1 MSLIFDALQ
10 RSETERSGTKLPAL
24 SAATEVLRL
33 AELHVAA
40 ERQSAAQSVSEPTAQ
55 SVEHDK
61 IVAVEELPAR
71 AAIGVDGSTVVP
83 INGTGKQQAAFPH
96 FESLRCTIPPENR
109 LVCLSQENTLAAEK
123 FRFLGVTLKGLQ
135 RERQLKRVLI
145 TSTIPQEGKS
155 LVATN
160 LACTLGRTTQQ
171 KILLV
176 EGDVRRPSLS
186 DLFGAEKVPGLCEC
200 LLGERDLRKSV
211 YHLVEPGIW
220 FLPAGAVPKNPLEL
234 LQSATLSAVMN
245 QLSSW
250 FDWIIIDSPPVMPL
264 ADTSI
269 LARLADG
276 ILMVVR
282 QGVTEKRHLERGLE
296 AIDTK
301 KLIGS
306 VLNGSR
312 RRTAAD
318 YYYAEPQS

>member
-10 RSETERSGTKLPAL
+10 RSETERSGTKLPA

-40 ERQSAAQSVSEPTAQ
+40 ERQSAAQSVSEFTAQ

-61 IVAVEELPAR
+61 IVAVEEPPAR
-71 AAIGVDGSTVVP
+71 AAIGVAGATVAP

-186 DLFGAEKVPGLCEC
+186 NLFGAEKAPGLCEC

-211 YHLVEPGIW
+211 YHLEEPGIW
-220 FLPAGAVPKNPLEL
+220 FLPAGSVPKNPLEL

-250 FDWIIIDSPPVMPL
+250 FDWIVIDSPPVMPL

-282 QGVTEKRHLERGLE
+282 QGVSEKRHLERGLE
-296 AIDTK
+296 AIDTS

-306 VLNGSR
+306 VLNGSI

-318 YYYAEPQS
+318 YYYAEAQS

>member
-33 AELHVAA
+33 AELHAAA
-40 ERQSAAQSVSEPTAQ
+40 ERQSAAQPVSETAQ
-55 SVEHDK
+55 SVDHDK
-61 IVAVEELPAR
+61 IVAVEQLPAR
-71 AAIGVDGSTVVP
+71 AAIRVDGSNVGP

-155 LVATN
+155 MVATN

-234 LQSATLSAVMN
+234 LQSATLSAMMN

-296 AIDTK
+296 AIDAK

-318 YYYAEPQS
+318 YYYAEPPS

>member
-1 MSLIFDALQ
+1 M
-10 RSETERSGTKLPAL
+10 
-24 SAATEVLRL
+24 
-33 AELHVAA
+33 
-40 ERQSAAQSVSEPTAQ
+40 
-55 SVEHDK
+55 
-61 IVAVEELPAR
+61 
-71 AAIGVDGSTVVP
+71 
-83 INGTGKQQAAFPH
+83 
-96 FESLRCTIPPENR
+96 
-109 LVCLSQENTLAAEK
+109 CLSQENTLAAEK

-155 LVATN
+155 MVATN

-186 DLFGAEKVPGLCEC
+186 DLFGAEKVAGLCEC

-234 LQSATLSAVMN
+234 LQSATLSAMMN

-296 AIDTK
+296 AIDAK

-318 YYYAEPQS
+318 YYYAEPPS

>member
-10 RSETERSGTKLPAL
+10 RSETERSGTQLPA

-40 ERQSAAQSVSEPTAQ
+40 ERQSAAQSVSEFTAQ
-55 SVEHDK
+55 SVENDK
-61 IVAVEELPAR
+61 IVAVEEPPAR
-71 AAIGVDGSTVVP
+71 AAIGVGGATVAP
-83 INGTGKQQAAFPH
+83 IKGTGTQQAAFPH
-96 FESLRCTIPPENR
+96 FESLKCTIPPENR

-186 DLFGAEKVPGLCEC
+186 NLFGAEKAPGLCEC

-211 YHLVEPGIW
+211 YHLEEPGIW
-220 FLPAGAVPKNPLEL
+220 LLPAGSVPKHPLEL

-296 AIDTK
+296 AIDTG

-306 VLNGSR
+306 VLNGSS

-318 YYYAEPQS
+318 YYYAEARS

>member
-40 ERQSAAQSVSEPTAQ
+40 ERQSGAQSVSESPAQ
-55 SVEHDK
+55 SVEHNE

-71 AAIGVDGSTVVP
+71 TLIGADASTVRP
-83 INGTGKQQAAFPH
+83 INRTVKQQVVFPH
-96 FESLRCTIPPENR
+96 FESLTCTIPPENR
-109 LVCLSQENTLAAEK
+109 LVGLSQENTLAAEK

-155 LVATN
+155 MVAIN

-186 DLFGAEKVPGLCEC
+186 NLFGTEKVAGLCDC
-200 LLGERDLRKSV
+200 LLGERDLSQSV
-211 YHLVEPGIW
+211 YHLEGPRIW
-220 FLPAGAVPKNPLEL
+220 FLPAGSVPKNPLEL
-234 LQSATLSAVMN
+234 LQSATLSALMD

-318 YYYAEPQS
+318 YYYAEPQP

>member
-1 MSLIFDALQ
+1 VDAPITPVVD
-10 RSETERSGTKLPAL
+10 RSEG
-24 SAATEVLRL
+24 
-33 AELHVAA
+33 
-40 ERQSAAQSVSEPTAQ
+40 
-55 SVEHDK
+55 
-61 IVAVEELPAR
+61 
-71 AAIGVDGSTVVP
+71 
-83 INGTGKQQAAFPH
+83 QQAVFPD
-96 FESLRCTIPPENR
+96 FEPLACSIPAENR
-109 LVCLSQENTLAAEK
+109 LVCLSHENTLAAEK

-160 LACTLGRTTQQ
+160 LACSLGRTTKQ

-186 DLFGAEKVPGLCEC
+186 VLFGAEKAPGLCEC

-211 YHLVEPGIW
+211 YRLDEPGIW
-220 FLPAGAVPKNPLEL
+220 FLPAGSVPRNPLEL
-234 LQSATLSAVMN
+234 LQLATLSAVMN
-245 QLSSW
+245 QLSTW

-282 QGVTEKRHLERGLE
+282 QGVTEKRQLERGLE
-296 AIDTK
+296 AIDTG

-312 RRTAAD
+312 RRGAAD
-318 YYYAEPQS
+318 YYYAQPSS

>member
-40 ERQSAAQSVSEPTAQ
+40 ERQSVAESVSESTAQ
-55 SVEHDK
+55 SVEHDTR
-61 IVAVEELPAR
+61 VAVEEPPAR
-71 AAIGVDGSTVVP
+71 AAIAVDGSTVAP
-83 INGTGKQQAAFPH
+83 LSGTGKQQAAFPH
-96 FESLRCTIPPENR
+96 FDSLTCAIPPENR
-109 LVCLSQENTLAAEK
+109 LVCLSRENTLAAEK

-160 LACTLGRTTQQ
+160 LACTLGKTTQQ

-186 DLFGAEKVPGLCEC
+186 NLFGTEKAPGLCEC

-220 FLPAGAVPKNPLEL
+220 FLPAGSVPKNPLEL

-245 QLSSW
+245 QLSNW

-306 VLNGSR
+306 VLNGSS